1 MYFNPFPT
9 ISYDPTG
16 SGYTNTIKDITTRV
30 KVKQWVR
37 NKAALFAKYDVSDA
51 MTPEMVAFY
60 LYDNAELHWVVL
72 MFNEVTN
79 TYYGWPL
86 SRRDFDAFVENK
98 YANPQGVHHY
108 EITQSSG
115 DQSIKINVMSTV
127 AGATAV
133 SNLQYE
139 AAVNEK
145 KRQIRVLKPEYLNQ
159 FIREFQ
165 DLVRKKV

>member
-37 NKAALFAKYDVSDA
+37 NKAALFAKYDVADA

-115 DQSIKINVMSTV
+115 DQSVKINVDSTV
-127 AGATAV
+127 VGSIAV
-133 SNLQYE
+133 SNLEYE
-139 AAVNEK
+139 AAIQDK
-145 KRQIRVLKPEYLNQ
+145 KKQIRVLKPEYLNQ

>member
-37 NKAALFAKYDVSDA
+37 NKAALFAKYDVADA

-72 MFNEVTN
+72 MFNEITN
-79 TYYGWPL
+79 SYYGWPL
-86 SRRDFDAFVENK
+86 SRRDFDAFVNNK
-98 YANPQGVHHY
+98 YSNPQGVHHY

-165 DLVRKKV
+165 SLVRRKV

>member
-37 NKAALFAKYDVSDA
+37 NKAAMFAKYDVVDA

-72 MFNEVTN
+72 MFNEITN
-79 TYYGWPL
+79 SYYGWPL
-86 SRRDFDAFVENK
+86 SRRNFDAFVNSKYENPL
-98 YANPQGVHHY
+98 ATHHY

-115 DQSIKINVMSTV
+115 DQSVKINVESTV
-127 AGATAV
+127 VGSTPV

-139 AAVNEK
+139 QAIQNK
-145 KRQIRVLKPEYLNQ
+145 KKQIRVLKPEYLSQ

>member
-37 NKAALFAKYDVSDA
+37 NKAAMFAKYDVHDA

-72 MFNEVTN
+72 LFNEITN

-86 SRRDFDAFVENK
+86 SRRDFDAFVNDK
-98 YANPQGVHHY
+98 YENPQATHHY
-108 EITQSSG
+108 EVIQSSG
-115 DQSIKINVMSTV
+115 DQSVKINVESDV
-127 AGATAV
+127 AGALPVT
-133 SNLQYE
+133 NLEYE
-139 AAVNEK
+139 AAIQDVK
-145 KRQIRVLKPEYLNQ
+145 KQIRVLKPEYLNQ
-159 FIREFQ
+159 FVREFQ
-165 DLVRKKV
+165 NLVRRKV

>member
-1 MYFNPFPT
+1 
-9 ISYDPTG
+9 
-16 SGYTNTIKDITTRV
+16 
-30 KVKQWVR
+30 
-37 NKAALFAKYDVSDA
+37 

-115 DQSIKINVMSTV
+115 DQSVKINVDSTV
-127 AGATAV
+127 VGSIAV
-133 SNLQYE
+133 SNLEYE
-139 AAVNEK
+139 AAIQDK
-145 KRQIRVLKPEYLNQ
+145 KKQIRVLKPEYLNQ

>member
-37 NKAALFAKYDVSDA
+37 NKAALFAKYDVQDA

>member
-37 NKAALFAKYDVSDA
+37 NKAAMFAKYDVSDA

-72 MFNEVTN
+72 LFNEITN

-86 SRRDFDAFVENK
+86 SRRDFGAFVENK
-98 YANPQGVHHY
+98 YENPQAIHNY

-115 DQSIKINVMSTV
+115 DQSIKINVESDV
-127 AGATAV
+127 VGATAV

-139 AAVNEK
+139 QAIQDK
-145 KRQIRVLKPEYLNQ
+145 KKQIRVLKPEYLNQ

>member
-16 SGYTNTIKDITTRV
+16 SGNFNTIKDITTRV

-37 NKAALFAKYDVSDA
+37 NKAAMFAKYDVSDA

-72 MFNEVTN
+72 MFNEITN

-86 SRRDFDAFVENK
+86 SRRNFDAFVNSKYENPL
-98 YANPQGVHHY
+98 ATHHY

-115 DQSIKINVMSTV
+115 DQSVKINVESTV
-127 AGATAV
+127 VGSTPV

-139 AAVNEK
+139 QAIQNK
-145 KRQIRVLKPEYLNQ
+145 KKQIRVLKPEYLNQ

>member
-37 NKAALFAKYDVSDA
+37 NKAALFAKYDVADA

-72 MFNEVTN
+72 MFNEITN

-115 DQSIKINVMSTV
+115 DQSVKINVESDV
-127 AGATAV
+127 VGATPV
-133 SNLQYE
+133 TNLEYE
-139 AAVNEK
+139 ATIQDK
-145 KRQIRVLKPEYLNQ
+145 KKQIRVLKPEYLNQ

-165 DLVRKKV
+165 SLVRRKV

>member
-30 KVKQWVR
+30 KVRQWVR
-37 NKAALFAKYDVSDA
+37 NKAAMFAKYDVQDA

-72 MFNEVTN
+72 MFNEITN
-79 TYYGWPL
+79 SYYGWPL
-86 SRRDFDAFVENK
+86 SRRDFDAFVGNK
-98 YANPQGVHHY
+98 YTNPQGVHHY

-115 DQSIKINVMSTV
+115 DQTKKINVMSTV
-127 AGATAV
+127 PGATAV

-139 AAVNEK
+139 QAIQDK
-145 KRQIRVLKPEYLNQ
+145 KKQIRILKPTYLGQ
-159 FIREFQ
+159 FKAEFQ
-165 DLVRKKV
+165 ELLY

>member
-1 MYFNPFPT
+1 MYFNNFPT
-9 ISYDPTG
+9 INYDCTG
-16 SGYTNTIKDITTRV
+16 NGTTETIQDITTRIA
-30 KVKQWVR
+30 VR
-37 NKAALFAKYDVSDA
+37 KWIRDIGPLFGKYDVSDA
-51 MTPEMVAFY
+51 ETPEMVASSVY
-60 LYDNAELHWVVL
+60 GSVHDHWIVL
-72 MFNEVTN
+72 LFNEITN

-115 DQSIKINVMSTV
+115 DQSVKINVESTV
-127 AGATAV
+127 VGSIAV
-133 SNLQYE
+133 SNLEYE
-139 AAVNEK
+139 AAIQDK
-145 KRQIRVLKPEYLNQ
+145 KKQIRVLKPEYLNQ

>member
-16 SGYTNTIKDITTRV
+16 SGYTNKIKDITTRV

-37 NKAALFAKYDVSDA
+37 NKAALFAKYDVIDG

-72 MFNEVTN
+72 MFNEITN
-79 TYYGWPL
+79 SYYGWPL
-86 SRRDFDAFVENK
+86 SRRNFDAFVSNK
-98 YANPQGVHHY
+98 YTNPQGVHHY
-108 EITQSSG
+108 EIIQTSG
-115 DQSIKINVMSTV
+115 DQTVKIKVESDV

-133 SNLQYE
+133 TNMEYE
-139 AAVNEK
+139 ATIQDK
-145 KRQIRVLKPEYLNQ
+145 KKQIRVLKPEYLNQ

>member
-37 NKAALFAKYDVSDA
+37 NKAALFAKYDVADA

-72 MFNEVTN
+72 MFNEITK

-115 DQSIKINVMSTV
+115 DQSVKINVESTV
-127 AGATAV
+127 VGSIAV
-133 SNLQYE
+133 SNLEYE
-139 AAVNEK
+139 AAIQDK
-145 KRQIRVLKPEYLNQ
+145 KKQIRVLKPEYLNQ

>member
-9 ISYDPTG
+9 IEYDPTG
-16 SGYTNTIKDITTRV
+16 SGYTNKIKDITTRV

-37 NKAALFAKYDVSDA
+37 NKAAMFAKYDVIDA

-60 LYDNAELHWVVL
+60 LYDNTELHWVVL
-72 MFNEVTN
+72 LFNEITN
-79 TYYGWPL
+79 SYYGWPL
-86 SRRDFDAFVENK
+86 SRRNFDAFVNNK
-98 YANPQGVHHY
+98 YTNPLATHHY

-115 DQSIKINVMSTV
+115 DQSVKINVESDV

-133 SNLQYE
+133 TNLEYE
-139 AAVNEK
+139 ATIQDK
-145 KRQIRVLKPEYLNQ
+145 KKQIRVLKPEYLNQ

>member
-9 ISYDPTG
+9 IEYDPTG
-16 SGYTNTIKDITTRV
+16 SGFTNKIKDITTRV

-37 NKAALFAKYDVSDA
+37 NKAAMFAKYDVIDG

-72 MFNEVTN
+72 MFNEITN
-79 TYYGWPL
+79 SYYGWPL
-86 SRRDFDAFVENK
+86 SRRNFDAFVSNK
-98 YANPQGVHHY
+98 YTNPQGVHHY
-108 EITQSSG
+108 EIIQTSG
-115 DQSIKINVMSTV
+115 DQSVKIKVESGV

-133 SNLQYE
+133 TNMEYE
-139 AAVNEK
+139 ATIQDK
-145 KRQIRVLKPEYLNQ
+145 KKQIRVLKPEYLNQ

>member
-37 NKAALFAKYDVSDA
+37 NKAALFAKYDVADA

-72 MFNEVTN
+72 MINEITN

-115 DQSIKINVMSTV
+115 DQSVKINVDSTV
-127 AGATAV
+127 VGSIAV
-133 SNLQYE
+133 SNLEYE
-139 AAVNEK
+139 AAIQDK
-145 KRQIRVLKPEYLNQ
+145 KKQIRVLKPEYLNQ